1 MATGI
6 RFMNMNIVAF
16 LGSARAFF
24 FLLKVFLLLFFFFL
38 TRLGGHGHTLH
49 GHGSVLWH
57 REALLLFGKVLEK
70 ANLHCLGFRV

>member
-24 FLLKVFLLLFFFFL
+24 FLLKVFLLLFFFSYQ
-38 TRLGGHGHTLH
+38 TWWPWTYA
-49 GHGSVLWH
+49 SWTW
-57 REALLLFGKVLEK
+57 
-70 ANLHCLGFRV
+70 